1 MRKKFQTYNDG
12 VAELYEERKPLNSFG
27 ASTNACSVDGMD
39 PAGSAA
45 FALQAKRREDVELAD
60 AMGFKLT
67 VKIRCRLK
75 PGVDIGCMAV
85 IDDYLYRVSYMDAS
99 RTEMWLYLEGV
110 NPIGSPSDS

>member
-12 VAELYEERKPLNSFG
+12 VADLYMEPKPVNSIS
-27 ASTNACSVDGMD
+27 AARNARTVDGLE
-39 PAGSAA
+39 PAGSVA
-45 FALQAKRREDVELAD
+45 FALQSKRKEDVEMAD

-75 PGVDIGCMAV
+75 LGIDIGCMAV
-85 IDDYLYRVSYMDAS
+85 IDEYLYKVSYMDAS

-110 NPIGSPSDS
+110 NPIGSQGD